1 MSKQFQRD
9 FGVYCCPHIFHKEK
23 PVLLVI
29 RDEDEDWQFLCGND
43 VDDEC
48 HYIGVGHLLDR
59 DNSLEVLVN
68 LEKNTGAKRD
78 DTNQAWKYFNLD

>member
-29 RDEDEDWQFLCGND
+29 RDEDEDWQFLWA
-43 VDDEC
+43 
-48 HYIGVGHLLDR
+48 LLHKG
-59 DNSLEVLVN
+59 L
-68 LEKNTGAKRD
+68 KG
-78 DTNQAWKYFNLD
+78 

>member
-29 RDEDEDWQFLCGND
+29 RDEDWQFLCGND

-48 HYIGVGHLLDR
+48 HYVGVGHLLDR

>member
-48 HYIGVGHLLDR
+48 HYVGVGHLLDR

-68 LEKNTGAKRD
+68 LEKYRC
-78 DTNQAWKYFNLD
+78 

>member
-29 RDEDEDWQFLCGND
+29 RDEDWQFLCGND

-48 HYIGVGHLLDR
+48 HYVGVGHLLDR
-59 DNSLEVLVN
+59 DNSLEVLIN